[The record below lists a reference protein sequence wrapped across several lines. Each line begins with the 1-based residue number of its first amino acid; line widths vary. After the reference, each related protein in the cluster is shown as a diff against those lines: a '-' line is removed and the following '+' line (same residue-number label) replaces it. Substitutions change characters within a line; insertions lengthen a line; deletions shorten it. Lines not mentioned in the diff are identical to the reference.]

1 MAIEKLS
8 ALRNMLGI
16 GITVKVQLGASNLKQ
31 QPKIRPTRLSLP
43 QKHFTEYFAG
53 VTKEPTSKCNENEK
67 EHLIQ
72 RLENDIGFLTKSRY
86 QQEHESL
93 TAAITRAKQDNRGN

>member
-16 GITVKVQLGASNLKQ
+16 RITVEVQLGASNLKQ

-43 QKHFTEYFAG
+43 QKHFTEYFTG
-53 VTKEPTSKCNENEK
+53 VTKEPASKCNENE
-67 EHLIQ
+67 EEPLI
-72 RLENDIGFLTKSRY
+72 
-86 QQEHESL
+86 
-93 TAAITRAKQDNRGN
+93 